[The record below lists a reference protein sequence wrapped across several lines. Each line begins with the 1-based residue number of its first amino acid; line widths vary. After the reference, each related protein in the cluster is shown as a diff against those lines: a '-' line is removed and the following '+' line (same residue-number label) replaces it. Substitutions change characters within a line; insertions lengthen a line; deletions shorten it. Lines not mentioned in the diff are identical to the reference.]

1 MSPKSDYL
9 NFLKVNEKLF
19 KDNKKFVVVTFYK
32 FFDLDNLIQFQTS
45 LRTIFSKTNIKG
57 TILLAE
63 EGING
68 TILLQM
74 IHYY

>member
-9 NFLKVNEKLF
+9 NFLRSNEKLF

-32 FFDLDNLIQFQTS
+32 FFDIDNLLQFQTLFRS
-45 LRTIFSKTNIKG
+45 YFLKTSIKG
-57 TILLAE
+57 TILLAN

-68 TILLQM
+68 TISGKKIRNL
-74 IHYY
+74 